1 MANELRSSSTGNE
14 PAPRAP
20 FLLRKVRKSKRSGD
34 YSSHHWI
41 AIFPPKNST
50 ALDLMPTIYLLRERS
65 GITHLE
71 QSIGKE
77 NGLIE
82 GAAAAD
88 RLIGWGGF

>member
-1 MANELRSSSTGNE
+1 
-14 PAPRAP
+14 
-20 FLLRKVRKSKRSGD
+20 
-34 YSSHHWI
+34 
-41 AIFPPKNST
+41 
-50 ALDLMPTIYLLRERS
+50 MPTIYLLRERS